1 MEVNMALQF
10 ILGNSGSGKS
20 YYLQELVIKQ
30 AMENPNKEYLYIV
43 PEQFTLQKQ
52 KDIVNSHPGKV
63 IMNIDVCSFNRLAH
77 RVFEELGIKEQ
88 LILED
93 TGKSM
98 VIRKII
104 EENKKDLQLFH
115 SSVHR
120 DGFVEEIKS
129 VISEFCQYNVSV
141 DQLKDFVDGNNMG
154 INCGA
159 KFGELI
165 VLYKLFREFLKGRY
179 ITSEELLD
187 ILAANVH
194 NSRILKDSVI
204 VLDEYTGFTP
214 VQNNLILQLLGVC
227 ETMMVA
233 VTVDSKELSN
243 IDNIDKQTLFRM
255 SAKTITSLK
264 AIAKEAKVDVL
275 KDVVIDGAGR
285 FINSPKLKHLE
296 SNIFRYPYKTY
307 ESTKS
312 ENVSEIQMDMYSEAA
327 MHQKSQLDM
336 DEADNAISIH
346 YAKDIAT
353 ECEFIVNKIKE
364 YVGYKGYRYRD
375 FAILCGD
382 MKEYGRVLSRIFERE
397 NISYFYDIKKHIL
410 NNPFV
415 EMISALFDICNSDY
429 SYEAVFRYLR
439 SGMSDID
446 TLECDILDNYI
457 FTTGIKG
464 YRLWSKQFTRKCIR
478 PYAMDLAVVN
488 EIRGKVLLEVED
500 IVKELK
506 GLKDAGSITRA
517 LYNYI
522 VSRYCE
528 EKLCQ
533 LSDRFETEGKMLLA
547 KEYIQ
552 VYPAVMNLFDKIME
566 LIPDAP
572 MKVLEY
578 SKIFETGMGEVKVGL
593 IPLSI
598 DQVSIGDIERSRIAN
613 VKVVFLAGVNEGI
626 IPKNISSGGL
636 ISEVEREAMI
646 LSGIEMAKAKSEA
659 VFNQQYY
666 IYLALTKASES
677 LYLTYS
683 GMGNDGKAR
692 RQSYLINRVK
702 ALFLDMETNI
712 IEADKLT
719 WKKDALDY
727 LIEGLKEE
735 NITKDEKWNEVLRW
749 NLSHDKSRERLNRI
763 LDIIYRKKDK
773 DISPDIARKIFE
785 SNVYSVSKIQNYCSC
800 QYSYFL
806 KYGLNI
812 RPKTTSGLSV
822 IDMGVIYHDA
832 LNRYCTALVED
843 KISFA
848 EVSEEYSKKL
858 VEVCVKDAV
867 DQIMDE
873 EMLED
878 EVNKFIVE
886 RIKKLILATVEN
898 LSRNVK
904 KSGFVPRD
912 FEVGFKVKHKD
923 LVIEGK
929 IDRVDFL
936 SDEDAQ
942 YYAITDY
949 KSSMKTFDP
958 TLFGNGID
966 IQLIVYSVA
975 ARQIYD
981 EEVLP
986 AGVYYSR
993 LDRPVVKYD
1002 SKFFEKNELGEM
1014 TIAKEELNEA
1024 IDKETKK
1031 YGLDCISEDVE
1042 DDGKVS
1048 ERKKLGRDQLKALEK
1063 YALNITSSTHDNIM
1077 NGSIKINPYRYG
1089 SEQNACAWCEY
1100 SSICGF
1106 DSNSDRY
1113 RKLKKYTIDELTKDE
1128 LTNDKEEL

>member
-1 MEVNMALQF
+1 MALQF

-20 YYLQELVIKQ
+20 YYLQELVVNQ
-30 AMENPNKEYLYIV
+30 AKEHPDKEYLYIV

-52 KDIVNSHPGKV
+52 KDIVNTHPGKV

-77 RVFEELGIKEQ
+77 RIFEELGIKEQ
-88 LILED
+88 IILED

-104 EENKKDLQLFH
+104 EENKKELQLFH

-141 DQLKDFVDGNNMG
+141 DQLKGFVEGNNLG
-154 INCGA
+154 INCDG

-165 VLYKLFREFLKGRY
+165 VLYKHFREFLKGRY

-187 ILAANVH
+187 IFAANVCK
-194 NSRILKDSVI
+194 SKILKDCVI

-214 VQNNLILQLLGVC
+214 VQNNLILRLLNVC
-227 ETMMVA
+227 ETMMVS
-233 VTVDSKELSN
+233 VTVDSKELNN

-255 SAKTITSLK
+255 SAKTIVSLK
-264 AIAKEAKVDVL
+264 AIARQADVPVL
-275 KDVVIDGAGR
+275 PDIVIEGLGR
-285 FINSPKLKHLE
+285 FVNSPQLKHLE
-296 SNIFRYPYKTY
+296 SNIFRYPYKVY
-307 ESTKS
+307 EKK
-312 ENVSEIQMDMYSEAA
+312 EGQ
-327 MHQKSQLDM
+327 
-336 DEADNAISIH
+336 DNAISIN
-346 YAKDIAT
+346 YSKDIAT
-353 ECEFIVNKIKE
+353 ECEFIVHKIKE
-364 YVGYKGYRYRD
+364 LVGNNGYRYRD

-382 MKEYGRVLSRIFERE
+382 MKEYGRVLSRVFERE
-397 NISYFYDIKKHIL
+397 GMSYFYDVKKHIL

-415 EMISALFDICNSDY
+415 EMLSALFDIANSDY

-446 TLECDILDNYI
+446 TRECDILDNYI
-457 FTTGIKG
+457 YSAGIKG
-464 YRLWSKQFTRKCIR
+464 YRLWSKNFTRKCIR

-488 EIRGKVLLEVED
+488 EIRLKVLEEIED
-500 IVKELK
+500 IIKELK
-506 GLKDAGSITRA
+506 KQKDAGSITRV
-517 LYNYI
+517 LYDYI
-522 VSRYCE
+522 VNRQCE
-528 EKLCQ
+528 EKLCR
-533 LSDRFETEGKMLLA
+533 LADRFEAEGKMLLA

-552 VYPAVMNLFDKIME
+552 VYPAVMNVFDKIME
-566 LIPDAP
+566 LIPQSP
-572 MKVLEY
+572 MRVLEY

-613 VKVVFLAGVNEGI
+613 VKVVFLAGVNEGV

-646 LSGIEMAKAKSEA
+646 LSGIEMAKAKSEE

-666 IYLALTKASES
+666 IYLALTKAREK

-683 GMGNDGKAR
+683 GMGNDGKPR

-702 ALFLDMETNI
+702 GLFTDIEIGI
-712 IEADKLT
+712 IEPDKLT

-735 NITKDEKWNEVLRW
+735 TKKDKEWNEVLRW
-749 NLSHDKSRERLNRI
+749 NLCHDKSRDRLNKI
-763 LDIIYRKKDK
+763 LEIIHRKKDK
-773 DISPDIARKIFE
+773 YISPDMARKIFE

-800 QYSYFL
+800 EYSYFL

-812 RPKTTSGLSV
+812 RPKSTSQLSV
-822 IDMGVIYHDA
+822 VDMGVIYHDA
-832 LNRYCTALVED
+832 LNRYCTSLVED
-843 KISFA
+843 KIGFD
-848 EVSEEYSKKL
+848 EVNEEYSKGL
-858 VEVCVKDAV
+858 VEICVKDAV
-867 DQIMDE
+867 TQIMDE
-873 EMLED
+873 EMLEE
-878 EVNKFIVE
+878 EVNKFIVA

-898 LSRNVK
+898 LSRYVK
-904 KSGFVPRD
+904 KSGFEPRD

-923 LVIEGK
+923 FVIEGK

-936 SDEDAQ
+936 SDENTQ

-949 KSSMKTFDP
+949 KSGIRTFDP

-975 ARQIYD
+975 ARKIYD
-981 EEVLP
+981 EGLVP
-986 AGVYYSR
+986 SGVYYSR
-993 LDRPVVKYD
+993 LDRPIVNYD
-1002 SKFFEKNELGEM
+1002 KKFFEKNEIGEM
-1014 TIAKEELNEA
+1014 TIVKEELEEA
-1024 IDKETKK
+1024 IDKATKK
-1031 YGLDCISEDVE
+1031 YGLDCTSEDVE
-1042 DDGKVS
+1042 DDGKMS
-1048 ERKKLGRDQLKALEK
+1048 ELKKLGRGQLKALEE
-1063 YALNITSSTHDNIM
+1063 YALGITSSTHNRIM
-1077 NGSIKINPYRYG
+1077 DGSIKINPYRYG
-1089 SEQNACAWCEY
+1089 SMQNACAWCEY

-1106 DSNSDRY
+1106 DSSNDKY
-1113 RKLKKYTIDELTKDE
+1113 RKLKKYTIDELTNKEAIGDE
-1128 LTNDKEEL
+1128 MDR